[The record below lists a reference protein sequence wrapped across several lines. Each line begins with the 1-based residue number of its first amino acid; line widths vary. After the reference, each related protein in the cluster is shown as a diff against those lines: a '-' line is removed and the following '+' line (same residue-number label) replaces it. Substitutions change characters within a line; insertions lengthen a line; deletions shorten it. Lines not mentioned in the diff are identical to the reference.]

1 VTSAIGNQRTVPG
14 LPHRPRSN
22 GSRTA
27 RRHALPKLIR
37 VARALLAL
45 SAALVV
51 IAFLAGYFV
60 YYRGKLAPA
69 ETEAALRTDA
79 MRSVQCVRGW
89 RRVSTWTYVCTI
101 HWRDGTLVTG
111 HVEVDAHRVR
121 SEEMLP

>member
-1 VTSAIGNQRTVPG
+1 MPR
-14 LPHRPRSN
+14 LPHGPPLH

-27 RRHALPKLIR
+27 RRYAFPKLIR

-101 HWRDGTLVTG
+101 HRRDGTLVTG
-111 HVEVDAHRVR
+111 QVEVDAHRVT
-121 SEEMLP
+121 SEDMLP

>member
-1 VTSAIGNQRTVPG
+1 M
-14 LPHRPRSN
+14 PHHAPLH
-22 GSRTA
+22 GSRKA
-27 RRHALPKLIR
+27 RRHSLPKLIR

-60 YYRGKLAPA
+60 YYRGKLGPA

-79 MRSVQCVRGW
+79 MRVQCVRGW

-111 HVEVDAHRVR
+111 NVEVDAHRVR